1 MTNNEPTKLSG
12 TISYEITLSP
22 EGYSVSFQQSD
33 DLDSIKNALAS
44 TSMVR
49 MIASNTV
56 EAMKEAKANNRPFY
70 NEHYKKIQH
79 NAVRTLREL
88 EALEKGIV
96 ADLLEV
102 TVISDAAIASAEKAP
117 TSEAIVTIQNE
128 IKEN

>member
-22 EGYSVSFQQSD
+22 DGYSVQFKESN

-49 MIASNTV
+49 SIAKSTI
-56 EAMKEAKANNRPFY
+56 EEMERCKKEDRPFF
-70 NEHYKKIQH
+70 NKNYKNVYWNCK
-79 NAVRTLREL
+79 RTLREL
-88 EALEKGIV
+88 ETLESGIV

-102 TVISDAAIASAEKAP
+102 TVVTQSAIASAEKAP
-117 TSEAIVTIQNE
+117 TEPVITVQNPVIE
-128 IKEN
+128 E